1 MDAHLNTLP
10 AQPTT
15 PLPPIPEPIRGSVMG
30 TFAHHTVTVRMPGIA
45 RRLLVDN
52 DFLSEVAKRVKTLI
66 AELPD
71 APVRLIQDHIA
82 PDLENWQRY
91 TAPHLGRTWLEVPWF
106 FAEHYFYRRILEAT
120 GYFRPG
126 PGQGVDPFA
135 TEKARGLLASQAGTQ
150 TLAVQMDGRPG
161 DPGRTQAALS
171 RLLLNAA
178 LWGNQSDLSMWPVD
192 KSDRPDHHD
201 ASQQDAHLVV
211 DETLAILAYLLKPA
225 SLPEQV
231 DLIVDNAGFELVCD
245 LALAEFLLSSGTVK
259 TVQLHLK
266 AHPTFVSDA
275 TVEDVH
281 RTLAG
286 LGTGPHP
293 SVQRLAERLH
303 NHLESGR
310 LRLLDA
316 FFWNS
321 PLEFWEMPSEIRQ
334 VLAGSNLVISKGDAN
349 YRRLLGDRHWS
360 LSTSLAD
367 TLRYFPAPLALVRVL
382 KSETV
387 IGLQPGQPDWLSRQD
402 PGWMTSGKWGLVQF
416 WPGG

>member
-1 MDAHLNTLP
+1 MKKHP
-10 AQPTT
+10 IPTT
-15 PLPPIPEPIRGSVMG
+15 PLPPIPEPIRGSEMG

-45 RRLLVDN
+45 RRLLADN
-52 DFLSEVAKRVKTLI
+52 DFRPEVTKRVETLI
-66 AELPD
+66 AGLPD
-71 APVRLIQDHIA
+71 GPVRAIQDIAA
-82 PDLENWQRY
+82 PDIADWQRY
-91 TAPHLGRTWLEVPWF
+91 TAPHLGKTWLEVPWF

-126 PGQGVDPFA
+126 PEQGVDPFA

-150 TLAVQMDGRPG
+150 ALTVQMDGHPG
-161 DPGRTQAALS
+161 HTQAALS
-171 RLLLNAA
+171 HLLQAT

-211 DETLAILAYLLKPA
+211 DETPAILAYLLKPA

-387 IGLQPGQPDWLSRQD
+387 IGLQPGQPDGLSRQE

>member
-1 MDAHLNTLP
+1 VA
-10 AQPTT
+10 
-15 PLPPIPEPIRGSVMG
+15 
-30 TFAHHTVTVRMPGIA
+30 VRMPGIA
-45 RRLLVDN
+45 RRLLADN
-52 DFLSEVAKRVKTLI
+52 DFLPEIASRVEALV
-66 AELPD
+66 AELP
-71 APVRLIQDHIA
+71 ASPVRLIQDEGA
-82 PDLENWQRY
+82 PDAGDWQHY
-91 TAPHLGRTWLEVPWF
+91 TAPHLDQTWLEVPWF

-126 PGQGVDPFA
+126 QGQGVDPFA
-135 TEKARGLLASQAGTQ
+135 AEKARGLLACQAATQ
-150 TLAVQMDGRPG
+150 ALAVRMDGQPG
-161 DPGRTQAALS
+161 DPGHNQPALS

-178 LWGNQSDLSMWPVD
+178 LWGNQGDLSMWPVD
-192 KSDRPDHHD
+192 KNDRPDHQD
-201 ASQQDAHLVV
+201 TSQQDAHLVV
-211 DETLAILAYLLKPA
+211 DETPAILTYLLKSS
-225 SLPEQV
+225 SLQEQV
-231 DLIVDNAGFELVCD
+231 DLILDNAGFELVCD
-245 LALAEFLLSSGTVK
+245 LALAEFLLSSGTAK

-275 TVEDVH
+275 TIEDVH

-286 LGTGPHP
+286 LGAGPHP

-321 PLEFWEMPSEIRQ
+321 PLDFWEMPSGVRQ
-334 VLAGSNLVISKGDAN
+334 VLAGSDLVISKGDAN

-387 IGLQPGQPDWLSRQD
+387 IGLQPGQPGWLSRQD
-402 PGWMTSGKWGLVQF
+402 PAWMTDGKWGLVQF
-416 WPGG
+416 WRGG